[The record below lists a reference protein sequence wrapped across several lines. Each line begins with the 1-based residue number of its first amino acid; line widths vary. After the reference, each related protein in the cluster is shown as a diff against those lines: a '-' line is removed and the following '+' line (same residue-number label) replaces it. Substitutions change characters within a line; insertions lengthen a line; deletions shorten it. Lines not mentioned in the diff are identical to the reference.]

1 MSFESYGS
9 AENEGTKTKRD
20 IDWQALNQYTV
31 ETAGLQEPET
41 LVGVIAGIVDLG
53 TQEQPDSE
61 VVFTGDA
68 DDESDEIDKNPNTYF
83 KDGFDPQTRK
93 PARLKCWPN
102 KPIQSVA
109 VAVDFPDILLDKA
122 QFFGSETEPKPL
134 RLWLGDTFYTKEFGS
149 VVARPTPLKVVNIDK
164 EAPKP
169 KWSFSP
175 LHLFYKMAV
184 GTKLIKP
191 GDVFLPEQIDQ
202 LIGEA
207 MQFQVQVY
215 MRPAKDGKEYFT
227 EKIKFVGGLGRGQ
240 VAPENPNEPFLVQF
254 NQENPPEALKNLR
267 QHVTNTIKRAKNYNG
282 SAIQKQLGD
291 EVKVESEP
299 KAEAPKAVAVKTPA
313 KTTPKTAAKAAAKP
327 EPVDYDT
334 NEDDLPF

>member
-1 MSFESYGS
+1 MSFKVYGS
-9 AENEGTKTKRD
+9 AKTEGTQNKPQV
-20 IDWQALNQYTV
+20 DWDALNQYVV
-31 ETAGLQEPET
+31 ETANLQEPET
-41 LVGVIAGIVDLG
+41 LVGIVAGIVDLG

-61 VVFTGDA
+61 VVFKGSES
-68 DDESDEIDKNPNTYF
+68 DEADEIDKNPNTYF

-109 VAVDFPDILLDKA
+109 VAVDFPEILLDKG
-122 QFFGSETEPKPL
+122 QFFGSASEPKPL
-134 RLWLGDTFYTKEFGS
+134 RLWLGDTFYMQEFGS

-175 LHLFYKMAV
+175 LHLFHKMAV

-191 GDVFLPEQIDQ
+191 GEVFLPEQIDQ
-202 LIGEA
+202 LIGQA

-240 VAPENPNEPFLVQF
+240 VAPENPNETFLVQF
-254 NQENPPEALKNLR
+254 EQENSPEALKNLR
-267 QHVTNTIKRAKNYNG
+267 QHVINTIKRAKNYNG

-291 EVKVESEP
+291 EAKAESEP
-299 KAEAPKAVAVKTPA
+299 KAETPKATVKTPSKPATKAVAK
-313 KTTPKTAAKAAAKP
+313 PKT
-327 EPVDYDT
+327 VV
-334 NEDDLPF
+334 EDFDDPLPF

>member
-9 AENEGTKTKRD
+9 AKNEGTKNKPE
-20 IDWQALNQYTV
+20 IDWQALNTYTV

-41 LVGVIAGIVDLG
+41 LVGIVAGIVDLG

-61 VVFTGDA
+61 VVFKGDA
-68 DDESDEIDKNPNTYF
+68 DEEQAEIAKNPNTYF

-109 VAVDFPDILLDKA
+109 VAVDFPEILLDKG
-122 QFFGSETEPKPL
+122 QFFGSDADPKPL
-134 RLWLGDTFYTKEFGS
+134 RLWLGDTFYMQEFGS

-175 LHLFYKMAV
+175 LHLFHKMAV

-191 GDVFLPEQIDQ
+191 GEVFLPEQIDQ
-202 LIGEA
+202 LIGQA

-240 VAPENPNEPFLVQF
+240 SVPENPNDTFLVQF
-254 NQENPPEALKNLR
+254 NQENSPEALKNLR
-267 QHVTNTIKRAKNYNG
+267 QHVINTIKRAKNYNG

-291 EVKVESEP
+291 EVKAESEP
-299 KAEAPKAVAVKTPA
+299 KAEAPKAAAVKTPSKPATKAVA
-313 KTTPKTAAKAAAKP
+313 KPKT
-327 EPVDYDT
+327 VV
-334 NEDDLPF
+334 EDFDDSDLPF